1 MREVPP
7 TANASTWKRPG
18 EQELIAKMHPIVSQ
32 ESRAENMNLKQKRQT
47 GASMIEGMVALLILS
62 VGLLGLAMLQGKT
75 MRVNTDAMLRS
86 QATLLANEI
95 IENMRTNTKGADNGL
110 YAATSKPS
118 ACGCTDT
125 NGALTANKDLISW
138 YDAQTQMLPSPT
150 SSIVY
155 AGGKYT
161 ITMQWNER
169 GISTTQVWEVTI

>member
-1 MREVPP
+1 
-7 TANASTWKRPG
+7 
-18 EQELIAKMHPIVSQ
+18 
-32 ESRAENMNLKQKRQT
+32 MNLKQKRQT
-47 GASMIEGMVALLILS
+47 GASMIEVMVALLILA

-86 QATLLANEI
+86 QATLLANSI
-95 IENMRTNTKGADNGL
+95 IENMRTNIKGADNGL
-110 YAATSKPS
+110 YAATAKPS
-118 ACGCTDT
+118 ACGGCTDS

-150 SSIVY
+150 SSIAY

-169 GISTTQVWEVTI
+169 GIMTTQIWEVTI